1 MRSLNP
7 SKIRERIHLWWK
19 ARSTRPQ
26 AYEDARELCAV
37 AGPGNIAEEYG
48 VWEDWDVL
56 GDPRR
61 VAEAYA
67 RAAYRPAAFK
77 AARDGALAGFD
88 EYRRAHR

>member
-1 MRSLNP
+1 
-7 SKIRERIHLWWK
+7 
-19 ARSTRPQ
+19 
-26 AYEDARELCAV
+26 
-37 AGPGNIAEEYG
+37 
-48 VWEDWDVL
+48 VL